1 MTRTHTSFNHHES
14 RPVDLQCMCA
24 CPLSAFLSQITHGTD
39 DTECVIYFQGWW
51 LQVEKA
57 VHTSWIVSHMVL
69 FEFQWVQYVQIHRLT
84 DMSPIVSCH
93 LQMLRLWR
101 RDVPLSE
108 RLGEDSPLAAAP
120 GLPPTVAPT
129 GPNISWL
136 PEVPLLSQDQPI
148 FLMTPA
154 AQAVSG
160 FFVWT
165 ALILTCHQ
173 VTASIQNK
181 ERVKSSGH

>member
-1 MTRTHTSFNHHES
+1 MI
-14 RPVDLQCMCA
+14 RPQ
-24 CPLSAFLSQITHGTD
+24 
-39 DTECVIYFQGWW
+39 
-51 LQVEKA
+51 
-57 VHTSWIVSHMVL
+57 
-69 FEFQWVQYVQIHRLT
+69 
-84 DMSPIVSCH
+84 
-93 LQMLRLWR
+93 R

-108 RLGEDSPLAAAP
+108 RLGGDLPLPSAVP
-120 GLPPTVAPT
+120 M

-136 PEVPLLSQDQPI
+136 PEAPLLGQDQPI

-173 VTASIQNK
+173 VSLETRFSETAAVR
-181 ERVKSSGH
+181 RVGKTGC

>member
-1 MTRTHTSFNHHES
+1 M
-14 RPVDLQCMCA
+14 D
-24 CPLSAFLSQITHGTD
+24 
-39 DTECVIYFQGWW
+39 
-51 LQVEKA
+51 
-57 VHTSWIVSHMVL
+57 VHTV
-69 FEFQWVQYVQIHRLT
+69 T
-84 DMSPIVSCH
+84 DLLCH

-108 RLGEDSPLAAAP
+108 RLRQDSPLVATP
-120 GLPPTVAPT
+120 GPPPTAALM

-136 PEVPLLSQDQPI
+136 PEAPLLGADQPI
-148 FLMTPA
+148 FLMTLA

-173 VTASIQNK
+173 VTAFK
-181 ERVKSSGH
+181 